1 MVIVGAGGVGREA
14 LDACIAA
21 EIEVRAFVDER
32 LAGGTVRQ
40 LPVVRADEVEA
51 AEEYVIGIAD
61 PAARRRLSGE
71 LDGRGLRPRTVIH
84 PRAIVAPESVLQP
97 GCLVLGGAHIS
108 SSVTVGRH
116 SQVHYNAT
124 IGHDT
129 VLADFVSVFPG
140 ANVSGS
146 VQLHDEATVG
156 SAACVLQGRTIG
168 AGAFVGAGA
177 VVTKDVDAGSVVTGV
192 PARPH
197 R

>member
-32 LAGGTVRQ
+32 LAGGIVRQ

-71 LDGRGLRPRTVIH
+71 LDVRGLRPRTVIH
-84 PRAIVAPESVLQP
+84 PRAIVAPETVLQP

-108 SSVTVGRH
+108 SSVTVGQH

-146 VQLHDEATVG
+146 VQLQDGATVG

>member
-21 EIEVRAFVDER
+21 GIEVRAFVDER
-32 LAGGTVRQ
+32 LAGGIVRQ
-40 LPVVRADEVEA
+40 LPVVRAEEVEA

-61 PAARRRLSGE
+61 PAARQRLSGE
-71 LDGRGLRPRTVIH
+71 LDGVGLRPRTVIH
-84 PRAIVAPESVLQP
+84 PRAIVAPETVLQP
-97 GCLVLGGAHIS
+97 GCLVLGRRAHLQLGDGRPAQPGALQRDDRP
-108 SSVTVGRH
+108 RH
-116 SQVHYNAT
+116 RARGLRQRLS
-124 IGHDT
+124 
-129 VLADFVSVFPG
+129 G